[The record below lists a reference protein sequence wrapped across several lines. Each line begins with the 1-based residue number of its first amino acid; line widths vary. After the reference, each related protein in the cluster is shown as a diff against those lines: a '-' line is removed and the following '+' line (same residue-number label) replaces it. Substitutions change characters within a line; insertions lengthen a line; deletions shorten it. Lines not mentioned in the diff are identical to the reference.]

1 MFKKRIKGWN
11 LFKNLKE
18 SEKEEIIRKP
28 QEEEDEIVDHANMLI
43 EGRLVQLHK
52 IQRYQRTNASQI
64 HRKHRNHP
72 LGADECLGRQ
82 QRNPHPGSPAQRR
95 LLQKRISEILEPSRS
110 ISTSGETS
118 KSETLV

>member
-43 EGRLVQLHK
+43 EGRPVQLHK
-52 IQRYQRTNASQI
+52 IRRYQRTNVSQI
-64 HRKHRNHP
+64 HKYI
-72 LGADECLGRQ
+72 EIT
-82 QRNPHPGSPAQRR
+82 
-95 LLQKRISEILEPSRS
+95 LLAPNKSSKM
-110 ISTSGETS
+110 STQD
-118 KSETLV
+118 